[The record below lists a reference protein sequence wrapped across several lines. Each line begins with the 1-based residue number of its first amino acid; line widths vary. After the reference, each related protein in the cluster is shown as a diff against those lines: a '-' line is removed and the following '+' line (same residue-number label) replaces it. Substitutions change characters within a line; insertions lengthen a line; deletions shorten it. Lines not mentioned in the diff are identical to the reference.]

1 MQAIANFPI
10 EIIEARVF
18 DAFINVCQLFNL
30 FKIQLIFNQIIF
42 LNCSLKSIF

>member
-18 DAFINVCQLFNL
+18 DAFINVCHLFNL
-30 FKIQLIFNQIIF
+30 FYIKLIFNQIIF